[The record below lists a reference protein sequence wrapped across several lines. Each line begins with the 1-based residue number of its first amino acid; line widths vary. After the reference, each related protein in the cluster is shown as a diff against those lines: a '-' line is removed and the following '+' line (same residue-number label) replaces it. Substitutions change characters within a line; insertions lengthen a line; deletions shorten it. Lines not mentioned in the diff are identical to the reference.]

1 MKGSVWELALLS
13 AVCGVDTD
21 SIASSVGVLYVHF
34 DKLDI
39 MVRLSTNRDKTIR
52 GQDRLYCIVNCQVV

>member
-21 SIASSVGVLYVHF
+21 SIASSVGVLYVH
-34 DKLDI
+34 LDI